1 MASYMFWIGP
11 VRKVWCNSHYMSHNQ
26 CVWST
31 SSGVGERCW
40 SLVKSSSFLW
50 TADKQRHG
58 SVRLVQT
65 WFCESPLR
73 YVTIILVVVLTYY
86 WLNCRICRC
95 RFVTLSKRPV
105 QCLGQNGRHVTSR
118 HGVGLDT
125 QNVNKMAWKRPS
137 WMSWIWL
144 HSRLSRLDFFRVD
157 APVVVLV
164 QKGPN
169 SNPDLLGPEMQKK
182 RMPQFEFQTKT
193 LQTIKQVKHFK
204 LQLRISNYLKLQEI
218 NFNSFQQISKGQDL
232 RLAPETRCT
241 GTPDSGFGF
250 KSGFSFQYSAILG
263 MSWIPNLLPQ
273 SGTKGIKLA
282 ALRSSRTWCSFA
294 SYLGSQPSLALTY
307 LQHWH

>member
-1 MASYMFWIGP
+1 M
-11 VRKVWCNSHYMSHNQ
+11 
-26 CVWST
+26 
-31 SSGVGERCW
+31 
-40 SLVKSSSFLW
+40 
-50 TADKQRHG
+50 
-58 SVRLVQT
+58 RLVNIIRGGGKVLVTGQVQLFSVNGRQAT
-65 WFCESPLR
+65 PWFSSPRPDLILW
-73 YVTIILVVVLTYY
+73 VTVTVCYHHDRHTVRMRKTFWKAFFLVVVLTYY

-125 QNVNKMAWKRPS
+125 QNVNKMAWKRSS

-182 RMPQFEFQTKT
+182 GMPQFEFQTKT
-193 LQTIKQVKHFK
+193 LETIKQVKHFK
-204 LQLRISNYLKLQEI
+204 LQLRMSNYLKLQEI